1 LIENIDDRVKFITE
15 LLDDKKAT
23 DIEVF
28 DLDDVDY
35 IAKKVILST
44 SISGKH
50 TDALFNH
57 LKIALKSENE
67 DILASDETDDWT
79 VADLG
84 DVLIHIMTPEYR
96 ELYSLETFL
105 EELKSKSNYN

>member
-28 DLDDVDY
+28 DLDGVDY
-35 IAKKVILST
+35 IAQKVILST
-44 SISGKH
+44 SISGRH
-50 TDALFNH
+50 TDALLTH
-57 LKIALKSENE
+57 LKVALKTQNE
-67 DILASDETDDWT
+67 EVLASDETDDWS

-105 EELKSKSNYN
+105 EELKTKSN